1 MQAHRLCRFQTLG
14 KMKLDLAVLFC
25 LSIVYTRGSQETLR
39 FIRKRLAKETAFE
52 FGKTHSAANESAA
65 SDAT

>member
-1 MQAHRLCRFQTLG
+1 
-14 KMKLDLAVLFC
+14 MKLDLTVLFC